1 MATVTIHDLDEN
13 LEVRL
18 RQRADLYGRS
28 MEDEARKILQSALG
42 AGEPENENMAEAIHS
57 CFAPYGGVDLAPIKR
72 EPMPDPIDFG
82 E

>member
-28 MEDEARKILQSALG
+28 IEDEARKILQSALG
-42 AGEPENENMAEAIHS
+42 ADEPKNENMAEAIHVR
-57 CFAPYGGVDLAPIKR
+57 FARLGGVNLEQIER
-72 EPMPDPIDFG
+72 TPMPDPIDFG